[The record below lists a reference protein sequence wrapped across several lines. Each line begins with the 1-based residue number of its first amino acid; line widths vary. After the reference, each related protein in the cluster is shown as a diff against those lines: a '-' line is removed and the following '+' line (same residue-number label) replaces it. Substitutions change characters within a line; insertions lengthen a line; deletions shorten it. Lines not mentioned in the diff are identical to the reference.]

1 MDAVLID
8 ELIDI
13 LNKEA
18 AIYEGVLK
26 LSKNKTDTIVAGKVA
41 ELEGITRLEQSMILQ
56 MGKLESEREKLIE
69 KLASQLKIPVEEITI
84 SSLEKLLHKEQ
95 AGRLRACHRSLD
107 KVLKELSD
115 TNGLNSRLIKNS
127 LDYIDFSINLL
138 ANSSSAGNLYGNAGQ
153 ASDSK
158 KRNFFDVKL

>member
-1 MDAVLID
+1 MNTVLID

-26 LSKNKTDTIVAGKVA
+26 LSKSKTDTIVAGKVS
-41 ELEGITRLEQSMILQ
+41 ELEGITRLEQSMIMQ
-56 MGKLESEREKLIE
+56 MGKLEAQREKLVGE
-69 KLASQLKIPVEEITI
+69 LSVQLKVAAEDITI
-84 SSLEKLLHKEQ
+84 SSLERLLGEEQ
-95 AGRLRACHRSLD
+95 SKRLKACHRSLD
-107 KVLKELSD
+107 KALKELSGA
-115 TNGLNSRLIKNS
+115 NKLNSKLIKNS

-138 ANSSSAGNLYGNAGQ
+138 ASASSGNMYGNAGQ

>member
-1 MDAVLID
+1 MNTVLID

-13 LNKEA
+13 LNKET

-26 LSKNKTDTIVAGKVA
+26 LSRSKTDTIVAGKVS
-41 ELEGITRLEQSMILQ
+41 ELEGITRLEQSMIMQ
-56 MGKLESEREKLIE
+56 MGKLEAQREKLVGE
-69 KLASQLKIPVEEITI
+69 LSVQMKVAAEDITI
-84 SSLEKLLHKEQ
+84 SSLEKLLGEEQ
-95 AGRLRACHRSLD
+95 SERLKACHRSLD
-107 KVLKELSD
+107 RALKELSGA
-115 TNGLNSRLIKNS
+115 NKLNSKLIKNS

-138 ANSSSAGNLYGNAGQ
+138 ASASSGNMYGNAGQ

>member
-1 MDAVLID
+1 MDTVLIN

-56 MGKLESEREKLIE
+56 MGKLEDEREKLIDRLSVQMKVAAE
-69 KLASQLKIPVEEITI
+69 DITI
-84 SSLEKLLHKEQ
+84 SSLEKLLQKEQ
-95 AGRLRACHRSLD
+95 AGRLRACHKSLD
-107 KVLKELSD
+107 RSLKELSD
-115 TNGLNSRLIKNS
+115 TNELNSKLIKSS

-138 ANSSSAGNLYGNAGQ
+138 TNTSSAGNLYGNAGQ
-153 ASDSK
+153 TSNSK

>member
-1 MDAVLID
+1 MDAVLIN

-26 LSKNKTDTIVAGKVA
+26 LSKNKTETIVAGKVA

-56 MGKLESEREKLIE
+56 MGKLEGEREKLVDR
-69 KLASQLKIPVEEITI
+69 LSVQLKVAAEDITI
-84 SSLEKLLHKEQ
+84 SSLEKLLQKEQ
-95 AGRLRACHRSLD
+95 AGRLRACHKSLD
-107 KVLKELSD
+107 RFLKELSD
-115 TNGLNSRLIKNS
+115 TNRLNSKLIKSS

-138 ANSSSAGNLYGNAGQ
+138 ANTSSAGNLYGNAGQ